1 MSEEKDSAPTGTA
14 AIRDKNKRVREE
26 AAEKRR
32 KKREAAVARPVPAR
46 AGGLDAGEMVDDALA
61 RGTHALTGW
70 LKRNVNILQWVVVLG
85 LAGGIGFQIYR
96 HQRDKSEATATD
108 LLMVGATAEFARVGT
123 EPSEAD
129 PRTGIEDT
137 RPSFADHAARL
148 AAAVKGYRAAAGSDT
163 LGTLARTGLA
173 GALFD
178 QGKFQEALTEY
189 RAVRQSA
196 LAEKDPDLR
205 CRAIEGIGMSEE
217 GLGHIDLAQ
226 KAYVELGK
234 SDVPGFGPLGLYHQA
249 RLHHQKGET
258 DKAKELLKSALEKLE
273 KARGSDGDPTFTE
286 QVARDLLMT
295 IDPSLASTAAQGPRL
310 TPEQIRAITE
320 KAGGESSQSGG
331 MDVNKLNELLRQV
344 TGKEPVALPSG
355 APETPA
361 PPASA
366 P

>member
-1 MSEEKDSAPTGTA
+1 
-14 AIRDKNKRVREE
+14 
-26 AAEKRR
+26 
-32 KKREAAVARPVPAR
+32 
-46 AGGLDAGEMVDDALA
+46 
-61 RGTHALTGW
+61 
-70 LKRNVNILQWVVVLG
+70 VVVLG

-108 LLMVGATAEFARVGT
+108 ALMSGVTAEYARVGT
-123 EPSEAD
+123 EPSEPD
-129 PRTGIEDT
+129 PRTGIDDT
-137 RPSFADHAARL
+137 RPSVVDQKARL
-148 AAAVKGYRAAAGSDT
+148 EAAVKAYRAAAGADT

-189 RAVRQSA
+189 RAVRQST

-226 KAYVELGK
+226 KAFVELGK

-258 DKAKELLKSALEKLE
+258 DKAKELVKSALEKLE
-273 KARGSDGDPTFTE
+273 KARGSDAEPTFTE
-286 QVARDLLMT
+286 QVARDLLIS
-295 IDPSLASTAAQGPRL
+295 IDPSAATAPQQGPRL
-310 TPEQIRAITE
+310 TPEQIRALTE

-331 MDVNKLNELLRQV
+331 LDANKLNELLRQV

-355 APETPA
+355 APASPA